1 MSDVTNND
9 SHAADDSGSRK
20 PEWKFGLGL
29 ISAAV
34 WANSVQGPN
43 GEARTLR
50 NLTIQRRYLDRQSE
64 SWRNSGSFGVADIPV
79 VMRILARAQ
88 QYLEDKEEQIPM

>member
-9 SHAADDSGSRK
+9 SHAADESGSRK
-20 PEWKFGLGL
+20 PEWKFALGL

-43 GEARTLR
+43 GENRTVR
-50 NLTIQRRYLDRQSE
+50 SVTIQRRYFDRQDNT
-64 SWRNSGSFGVADIPV
+64 WKTATSFGVGDLPALKRV
-79 VMRILARAQ
+79 LTRAQ
-88 QYLEDKEEQIPM
+88 QFLEDKEEQIPM

>member
-9 SHAADDSGSRK
+9 SHAADESGSRK

-43 GEARTLR
+43 GERTLR
-50 NLTIQRRYLDRQSE
+50 SVTIQRRFLDRQDNT
-64 SWRNSGSFGVADIPV
+64 WKTATSFGVADLPALKRV
-79 VMRILARAQ
+79 LTRAQ